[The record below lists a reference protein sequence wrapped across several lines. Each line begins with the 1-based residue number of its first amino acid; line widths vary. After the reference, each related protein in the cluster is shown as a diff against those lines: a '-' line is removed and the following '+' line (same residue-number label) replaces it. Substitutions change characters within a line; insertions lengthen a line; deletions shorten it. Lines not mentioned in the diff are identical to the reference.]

1 LSQQPIQQ
9 KKKEG
14 TVKVPNKEG
23 NRLNKEGHVIHMF
36 SIFFHIFLYTN
47 PTTAMARLSVF
58 SIKEKIAIC
67 DIGDWH
73 PKIQRLTR
81 ENKLKRVKG

>member
-1 LSQQPIQQ
+1 
-9 KKKEG
+9 
-14 TVKVPNKEG
+14 
-23 NRLNKEGHVIHMF
+23 
-36 SIFFHIFLYTN
+36 
-47 PTTAMARLSVF
+47 MARLSVF